1 MMKKLFLMAAC
12 ALALL
17 ACNKTPDDPTPT
29 PESINVVGEWQLSN
43 ISTKAT
49 IGGQTVNV
57 YVSFT
62 QDGKF
67 ELYQQL
73 GTGWYK
79 YFDGTWKLN
88 GKELSGSYSN
98 GKAWGSAYTV
108 TQSGNTLT
116 LTTASGKE
124 TDTYTKTTIPDSV
137 KQMTEY

>member
-1 MMKKLFLMAAC
+1 M
-12 ALALL
+12 
-17 ACNKTPDDPTPT
+17 
-29 PESINVVGEWQLSN
+29 
-43 ISTKAT
+43 
-49 IGGQTVNV
+49 NV

-73 GTGWYK
+73 GTGWYQ
-79 YFDGTWKLN
+79 YHSGTWT
-88 GKELSGSYSN
+88 LSGTTLSGQYPT
-98 GKAWGSAYTV
+98 GKAWGSSYTV

-116 LTTASGKE
+116 LTTPSGNE